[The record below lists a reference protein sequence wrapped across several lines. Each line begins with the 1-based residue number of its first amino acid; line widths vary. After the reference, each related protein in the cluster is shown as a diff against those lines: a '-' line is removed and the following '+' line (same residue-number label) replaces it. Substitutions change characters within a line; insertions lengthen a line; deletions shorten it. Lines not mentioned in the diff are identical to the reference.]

1 MEASKL
7 LTSENFDTI
16 KKFTKSVFN
25 KMEFQIKSFN
35 ETAGLNQSSYD
46 EKITDCFIKEFQ
58 EVLLVVKRYLGANA
72 YDKMVSV
79 GREQSSYFSNS
90 ASLSLEEEFKQP
102 STDVSREMDSN
113 NRMQND
119 VSNLLRN
126 LDLSEIGLNN

>member
-35 ETAGLNQSSYD
+35 ETAGLNQSSSD
-46 EKITDCFIKEFQ
+46 EKITECFIKEFQ
-58 EVLLVVKRYLGANA
+58 EILSVVKGYLGGDA
-72 YDKMVSV
+72 YNKMVSV
-79 GREQSSYFSNS
+79 GKDQSSYFSNS
-90 ASLSLEEEFKQP
+90 VSLSLDEEFKQP
-102 STDVSREMDSN
+102 STDISREMDSN

-119 VSNLLRN
+119 MSHLLRN
-126 LDLSEIGLNN
+126 LELSEIGMNN